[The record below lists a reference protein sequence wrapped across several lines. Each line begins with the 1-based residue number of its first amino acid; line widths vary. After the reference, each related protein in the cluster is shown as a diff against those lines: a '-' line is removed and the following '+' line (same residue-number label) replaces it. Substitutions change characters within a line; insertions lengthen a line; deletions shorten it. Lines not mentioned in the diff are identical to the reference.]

1 LIEASNP
8 GDAVVAMGD
17 PGVEWLL
24 SSEDPSIRFLTLTEV
39 LGATSRSAAVRAAR
53 DDILEGP
60 KVSALF
66 GGQRPDGGFGIHPYG
81 KWNGAH
87 WRLVSL
93 VELAVP
99 PGEPRAMAALEQVLG
114 WVAAPGRWRG
124 RPPVNGRF
132 RRCASQEGN
141 ALAVACRL
149 GAGSEPRLA
158 GIAEKLTTWQWPDG
172 GWNCDVRPEATH
184 SSFNE
189 SLATLW
195 GLVEHHRATG
205 EPRSLEAAERTS
217 EFFLRHR
224 VFRSERTGEAVH
236 PEVVNL
242 HYPPYWHFD
251 LLQGLLVLGRAGKLG
266 DSRATGALDLLEA
279 KRLPDGRW
287 PVTGRRYW
295 RLGAARS
302 GREVVDWG
310 SAGPNEMVT
319 LNALRVL
326 AMADRMPR

>member
-1 LIEASNP
+1 MANRP
-8 GDAVVAMGD
+8 
-17 PGVEWLL
+17 
-24 SSEDPSIRFLTLTEV
+24 
-39 LGATSRSAAVRAAR
+39 
-53 DDILEGP
+53 GP
-60 KVSALF
+60 KVRALLA
-66 GGQRPDGGFGIHPYG
+66 GQEEDGGFGIHPYG

-93 VELAVP
+93 VELGIP
-99 PGEPRAMAALEQVLG
+99 PGEPRAMAALEQVLA
-114 WVAAPGRWRG
+114 WVAGPNRWRG

-149 GAGSEPRLA
+149 GAASDPRVSRV
-158 GIAEKLTTWQWPDG
+158 AEDLVTWQWPDG
-172 GWNCDVRPEATH
+172 GWNCDVRPEARH

-189 SLATLW
+189 TLAPLW
-195 GLVEHHRATG
+195 GLVEHHHATG
-205 EPRSLEAAERTS
+205 EPRSLEAADRTA

-224 VFRSERTGEAVH
+224 VFRSERTGEPVH
-236 PEVVNL
+236 REAVNL

-251 LLQGLLVLGRAGKLG
+251 VLQGLLVLGRAGKLG
-266 DSRATGALDLLEA
+266 DPRAEDALDLLES

-287 PVTGRRYW
+287 AVEGRRYW
-295 RLGAARS
+295 RLGGTQS

-310 SAGPNEMVT
+310 SSGPNEMVT

-326 AMADRMPR
+326 AAAGRLRA